1 MYRWCEGFC
10 PFDSNAFEQLMLQY
24 VRDCDCGYFCIKSQ
38 VRQLFLK
45 LYWQTKKQDPDEIRG
60 PAFALGEIVNGS
72 G

>member
-1 MYRWCEGFC
+1 
-10 PFDSNAFEQLMLQY
+10 MLQY